1 MRRVRFEDAA
11 GQARTG
17 ELVGET
23 IVYGT
28 EEIDLDSVDILPPVE
43 PTKIWNLGAN
53 HETFIRD
60 NDDYDRPE
68 SPADHPFSL
77 RPPTV
82 TVGHEKTI
90 LIPESETMLAEIEL
104 GVVFG
109 RECRNVPEADA
120 MDVIDGFTVVN
131 DVTAT
136 SRDYPSRK
144 KAIDNAVPIGPVVA
158 SPDEVPS
165 DATLE
170 TRINGE
176 VTQQASRSGYL
187 HDAAALVAELTEH
200 LTFYPGDVISIGSPA
215 GIKTITAGDHLEL
228 SIEGIGTLVND
239 VAYYN

>member
-11 GQARTG
+11 GRERSG
-17 ELVGET
+17 ELTDDG
-23 IVYGT
+23 IRYGD
-28 EEIDLDSVDILPPVE
+28 ELVDVDGVDVLPPVE

-53 HETFIRD
+53 HETFVRN

-90 LIPESETMLAEIEL
+90 LIPEEETMLAEIEL

-109 RECRNVPEADA
+109 RECRNVPRADA
-120 MDVIDGFTVVN
+120 MDVIEGFTVVN

-144 KAIDNAVPIGPVVA
+144 KAIDNAVPVGPVVA
-158 SPDEVPS
+158 TPDEVPP

-170 TRINGE
+170 ARINGE
-176 VTQQASRSGYL
+176 VTQQARRSGYI
-187 HDAAALVAELTEH
+187 HSAEDLVCELTKH

-215 GIKTITAGDHLEL
+215 GIRTITDGDRLEL
-228 SIEGIGTLVND
+228 EIEGIGTLAND
-239 VAYYN
+239 VAFYD